1 MNPANSGLMPDYDI
15 CNDVRTH
22 YVVSGAEL
30 TPQLRVVD
38 DVAAVRGVVLMGEI
52 VLFNVLGSGLYRVL
66 ENVAHRDLLSAE
78 KQRSD
83 GQNAASAAEVEDF
96 CTGLHDILEC
106 FHHELC
112 GVVLTCSE
120 RGRRVYLKDTVAV
133 GGGDLLPGGLNY
145 QGLSYAE
152 RLVVFLPV
160 VRPVLFL
167 YVCKLHAEV
176 ARNSR
181 RNCSVS
187 SSR

>member
-1 MNPANSGLMPDYDI
+1 
-15 CNDVRTH
+15 
-22 YVVSGAEL
+22 
-30 TPQLRVVD
+30 
-38 DVAAVRGVVLMGEI
+38 MGEI

-83 GQNAASAAEVEDF
+83 GQNAASAAEVEDL

-120 RGRRVYLKDTVAV
+120 RGSRVYLKDTVAG
-133 GGGDLLPGGLNY
+133 GGGDVLPGWLNY

-167 YVCKLHAEV
+167 YVIAVGIVLLPALDEG
-176 ARNSR
+176 AYR
-181 RNCSVS
+181 REGLGALRVVMDVQ
-187 SSR
+187 RDVRLYLAQPHQLVVYVVPV